1 MEKTDLKKI
10 LSVSGE
16 HGLYEYVAGSRT
28 GVIAQSLI
36 TGQRKSF
43 GASARI
49 SSLSD
54 ISIYTTTSEMP
65 LQEVLKAIA
74 KELDGGPALSSKAA
88 QKDIVSF
95 FDKVVPDYDG
105 DRFYFS
111 HMKKVLDWYNCLQ
124 QNASLEFVEEDE
136 ESEEKEA

>member
-16 HGLYEYVAGSRT
+16 HGLYEY
-28 GVIAQSLI
+28 IAQARNGMIAESLI
-36 TGQRKSF
+36 TKQRKSF
-43 GASARI
+43 GPSARV

-54 ISIYTTTSEMP
+54 ISIYTADAEMP
-65 LQEVLKAIA
+65 LKDVLTAIA
-74 KELDGGPALSSKAA
+74 KKLDNKPALSSKESEKAIKA
-88 QKDIVSF
+88 F
-95 FDKVVPDYDG
+95 FGEVIPEYDA

-124 QNASLEFVEEDE
+124 QYASLEFAEEE
-136 ESEEKEA
+136 QENTEKEV